1 MQGDVL
7 MADATVAFDDRA
19 DKSLLIVDDDRPF
32 STRLA
37 RAMEARG
44 YQVRVAE
51 SVADGLSAIE
61 SEAPAFA
68 VIDMRLGDGN
78 GLDVIER
85 LKSRRP
91 DARGVILTGY
101 GNIATAVTA
110 VKMGAFDYLAKPAD
124 ADEIHSA
131 LMALPNERATPPEN
145 PMSADRVRWEHIQR
159 VYELCGRN
167 VSETARR
174 LNMHRRTLQRILA
187 KRAPR

>member
-1 MQGDVL
+1 
-7 MADATVAFDDRA
+7 MAEAEVPFEART
-19 DKSLLIVDDDRPF
+19 DKSLLIVDDDKPF

-37 RAMEARG
+37 RAMEGRG
-44 YQVRVAE
+44 YAVRVAE
-51 SVADGLSAIE
+51 TVADGLAAVETS
-61 SEAPAFA
+61 APAFA

-85 LKSRRP
+85 LKERRP

-110 VKMGAFDYLAKPAD
+110 VKLGAYDYLAKPAD
-124 ADEIHSA
+124 ADEIHAA
-131 LMALPNERATPPEN
+131 LMAMPGERATPPEN